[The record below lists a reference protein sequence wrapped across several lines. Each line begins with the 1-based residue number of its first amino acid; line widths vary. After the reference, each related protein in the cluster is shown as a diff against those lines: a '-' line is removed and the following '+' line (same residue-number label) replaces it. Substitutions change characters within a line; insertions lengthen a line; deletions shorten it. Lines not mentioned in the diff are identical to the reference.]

1 MARTA
6 PEHEDAAKPRTKDGR
21 GAGVARP
28 VELPAD
34 AVGRLRAME
43 REARDPLP
51 TWVRIA
57 LVVGLLYGFLIAIQ
71 CMGASFKMLGQETS
85 RALFAGIENPFASLS
100 VGVLA
105 TVLVQSS
112 STTTSMIV
120 ALVGSGQITVAH
132 AVPMILG
139 ANVGTT
145 ITNTLVSIGHVT
157 RSLEFRRAFAAATV
171 HDFFNLLC
179 VAALLPLE
187 LATGFLSRSAL
198 SLTEL
203 LAGSSGR
210 RIDSPVKATV
220 EWGYDGLE
228 TALRALGLA
237 DGPLA
242 LAVLLLGIALT
253 FVCLFGV
260 TRNMRRLISGP
271 LEQAINRSLGKS
283 TLLGVLVGIL
293 VTFAVQ
299 SSSITTSLLVPM
311 CAAGIL
317 RLGTAFPIMLGAN
330 IGTTL
335 TALLA
340 SMAADSTAGLSIALV
355 HLLFNVLGVGVF
367 VAVPPLQR
375 VPVRMARVLAARA
388 AQNPL
393 WIAAYVLGVFVA
405 LPLLGWWIFARLWT

>member
-1 MARTA
+1 MDRPA
-6 PEHEDAAKPRTKDGR
+6 PDREGRAKAGTTSDQGRAPQGR
-21 GAGVARP
+21 GP
-28 VELPAD
+28 SPAP
-34 AVGRLRAME
+34 GRLRHLDLE
-43 REARDPLP
+43 VRDPLP
-51 TWVRIA
+51 AWLRIV
-57 LVVGLLYGFLIAIQ
+57 LVLALLYGFLVAIH
-71 CMGASFKMLGQETS
+71 CMGSSFKMLGEETS
-85 RALFAGIENPFASLS
+85 EVLFSGIANPFASLA

-120 ALVGSGQITVAH
+120 ALVGSGQITVTH

-157 RSLEFRRAFAAATV
+157 RNLEFRRAFAAATV

-179 VAALLPLE
+179 VAFLLPLE
-187 LATGFLSRSAL
+187 LVTGLLSRSAL
-198 SLTEL
+198 ALTDL
-203 LAGSSGR
+203 LAGGSGASLE
-210 RIDSPVKATV
+210 SPVKGAVQAGYGLV
-220 EWGYDGLE
+220 EAAARAAGL
-228 TALRALGLA
+228 AGGGLALGVLVT
-237 DGPLA
+237 G
-242 LAVLLLGIALT
+242 VLLT
-253 FVCLFGV
+253 FACLWGV

-283 TLLGVLVGIL
+283 VLVGVLVGIL

-340 SMAADSTAGLSIALV
+340 SMAADSTAGLTIALV
-355 HLLFNVLGVGVF
+355 HLLFNCLGVSLFLVFPALRQVPIRLAQDLAERAARNPLWIVGYVGGVF
-367 VAVPPLQR
+367 VA
-375 VPVRMARVLAARA
+375 
-388 AQNPL
+388 
-393 WIAAYVLGVFVA
+393 I
-405 LPLLGWWIFARLWT
+405 PLLGWWIFARLLS